1 MLYEIIEKTN
11 EWKLGDGW
19 LKKSWMKQGVSAEEA
34 QKVLDE
40 TRDLRGWEYN
50 RGVWVAGAV
59 ILTTTVVVPYVRSK
73 IDEIKT
79 KRKLKKLQ
87 KDLVRDLKT
96 DESEEA
102 AE

>member
-11 EWKLGDGW
+11 EWKLGDGF
-19 LKKSWMKQGVSAEEA
+19 LKKAWMKQGVSAEEA

-40 TRDLRGWEYN
+40 SRDLRGWEYN
-50 RGVWVAGAV
+50 RGLTVATAWALTALVV
-59 ILTTTVVVPYVRSK
+59 IPYAKYK
-73 IDEIKT
+73 INEIRT

-87 KDLVRDLKT
+87 KEITRNLNE
-96 DESEEA
+96 ESEEE

>member
-11 EWKLGDGW
+11 EWKLGDGF
-19 LKKSWMKQGVSAEEA
+19 LKKAWMRQGVSAEEA

-50 RGVWVAGAV
+50 RGITVAAAV
-59 ILTTTVVVPYVRSK
+59 IFTTTVVIPYVKYK
-73 IDEIKT
+73 IDEAKWN
-79 KRKLKKLQ
+79 RKLKKIQ
-87 KDLVRDLKT
+87 DKYDT
-96 DESEEA
+96 TENEEESEEA

>member
-11 EWKLGDGW
+11 DWKLGDGF
-19 LKKSWMKQGVSAEEA
+19 LKKAWTKQGISAEEA

-40 TRDLRGWEYN
+40 TRELRGWEYN
-50 RGVWVAGAV
+50 RGVTVAAV
-59 ILTTTVVVPYVRSK
+59 TIFTTTVVIPFAKWK
-73 IDEIKT
+73 IDDFRR

-87 KDLVRDLKT
+87 KEITRNLNE
-96 DESEEA
+96 ESEEE